1 MATLS
6 SLAIRNEAAFDRI
19 EKELGINLHAFYH
32 RDPAVM
38 ETLRI
43 EAIADALADKTKE
56 IPAVPKS
63 VGKDDPLVTVETVEI
78 VDTGTKTV
86 IGPDD
91 LKAKA
96 KK

>member
-6 SLAIRNEAAFDRI
+6 SLAIRNEAAFERI

-43 EAIADALADKTKE
+43 EAIADALADKTKV
-56 IPAVPKS
+56 IPAVPTEA
-63 VGKDDPLVTVETVEI
+63 VGKVTVETVE
-78 VDTGTKTV
+78 VADAG
-86 IGPDD
+86 
-91 LKAKA
+91 KAKA

>member
-6 SLAIRNEAAFDRI
+6 SLAIRQEDAFKRI
-19 EKELGINLHAFYH
+19 EAELGVNLTSIHH
-32 RDPAVM
+32 RDPQVC

-56 IPAVPKS
+56 IPNVLGT
-63 VGKDDPLVTVETVEI
+63 VGKDDPLVTVEEVSI
-78 VDTGTKTV
+78 VDTGAGTV
-86 IGPDD
+86 IDPD
-91 LKAKA
+91 KPKA